1 MFRQMMATASGD
13 DENDNGIGDHG
24 DGDDDVHEPRFFM
37 HTPSL
42 DEQEE
47 LGRASLSSS
56 SSPPAVEGASSSS
69 SSSARSGGGL
79 GVGMGMTR
87 GNRTGDNADNDN
99 DNDDDDD
106 AGITAFGLHAWS
118 CLWVRNGNLRL
129 VVDAVGAIAV
139 AVALLLVLVEVRVVL
154 SCMVG
159 LVMPTES

>member
-1 MFRQMMATASGD
+1 MAPSDCRRRFGCCSFSRVAG
-13 DENDNGIGDHG
+13 
-24 DGDDDVHEPRFFM
+24 GDDD
-37 HTPSL
+37 
-42 DEQEE
+42 D
-47 LGRASLSSS
+47 G
-56 SSPPAVEGASSSS
+56 
-69 SSSARSGGGL
+69 
-79 GVGMGMTR
+79 
-87 GNRTGDNADNDN
+87 